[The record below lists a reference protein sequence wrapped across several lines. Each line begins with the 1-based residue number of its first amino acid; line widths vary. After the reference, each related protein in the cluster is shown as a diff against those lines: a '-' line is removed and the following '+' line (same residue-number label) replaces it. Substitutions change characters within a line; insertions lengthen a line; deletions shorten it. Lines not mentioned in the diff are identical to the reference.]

1 MGPTFL
7 TLKPCAFKSL
17 SCSGF
22 SKCYS
27 TEIAVRL
34 YQDVFLI
41 HPCIITPP
49 ASLGMLCIVLEGQP
63 QLLPEEHLLLCHRIC
78 SAISHPLPNSLE
90 TTAMVPCSRQMHPAK
105 SFGQKLGKEDACLTN
120 SANPSCMDGQFQL
133 SQDTSGATT
142 VLVSQDTFVFTLL
155 TLFQVFPLTT
165 FLFQPPPH
173 LISALQTYSCP
184 LTRTLRGVGKF
195 CCRIK
200 SKEPVSA
207 VVDQVIFKEEYL

>member
-41 HPCIITPP
+41 HPCLITPP

-90 TTAMVPCSRQMHPAK
+90 TTAMVPRSRQMRPAK

-120 SANPSCMDGQFQL
+120 SANPSCMDGRFQL
-133 SQDTSGATT
+133 SQDTTGATT

-165 FLFQPPPH
+165 FLFQPPPPSH
-173 LISALQTYSCP
+173 FCFTNIFLSPYQDFEGSGKVLLQNKIK
-184 LTRTLRGVGKF
+184 RT
-195 CCRIK
+195 C
-200 SKEPVSA
+200 
-207 VVDQVIFKEEYL
+207 